1 MSSAQHAPQVHD
13 VLKNHHPA
21 CLLFCKRYPRPSPS
35 AAGAEPRPPI
45 TRLLLDPDV
54 PSPPLQPST
63 ASALLWLQQ
72 SSWSS
77 SAVVIEIDASPTAS
91 LCLLC
96 LRPLP
101 RACLPR
107 VAAFSQSNS
116 FTCKQQLVPA
126 MLLKRS
132 CRAAQNACQPAA
144 SLVSPAAALLQEIVP
159 ASFPAS
165 SLPFLASLSPCHPVC
180 SGR

>member
-1 MSSAQHAPQVHD
+1 MHPRSTTSATITIRLACSSANVTRAHRRLQRALNLAPHHAVALRPRCPFSS
-13 VLKNHHPA
+13 PA
-21 CLLFCKRYPRPSPS
+21 TIDSERCRYL
-35 AAGAEPRPPI
+35 
-45 TRLLLDPDV
+45 TV
-54 PSPPLQPST
+54 
-63 ASALLWLQQ
+63 SALPDI
-72 SSWSS
+72 
-77 SAVVIEIDASPTAS
+77 AVFSITDWKVKE
-91 LCLLC
+91 
-96 LRPLP
+96 
-101 RACLPR
+101 ACLPR
-107 VAAFSQSNS
+107 SAAFSQPNP

-165 SLPFLASLSPCHPVC
+165 SPPFLASLSPCHPVC

>member
-1 MSSAQHAPQVHD
+1 VQRGHCVVKNIVNYCIS
-13 VLKNHHPA
+13 VLARTISYH
-21 CLLFCKRYPRPSPS
+21 RPW
-35 AAGAEPRPPI
+35 
-45 TRLLLDPDV
+45 
-54 PSPPLQPST
+54 
-63 ASALLWLQQ
+63 ALLWLQQ

-107 VAAFSQSNS
+107 SAAFSQSNP
-116 FTCKQQLVPA
+116 FTCKQLLVPA

-132 CRAAQNACQPAA
+132 CRAAQNDCQPAA
-144 SLVSPAAALLQEIVP
+144 SLVSPAAARLFQP
-159 ASFPAS
+159 P
-165 SLPFLASLSPCHPVC
+165 SLPVLLLILQTQPLAIPFASAADVRPSISLLP
-180 SGR
+180 